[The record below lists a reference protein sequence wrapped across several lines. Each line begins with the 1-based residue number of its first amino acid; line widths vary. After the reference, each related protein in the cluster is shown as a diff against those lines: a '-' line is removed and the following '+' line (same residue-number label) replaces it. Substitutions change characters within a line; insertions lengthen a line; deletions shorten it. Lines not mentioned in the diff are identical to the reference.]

1 MLEAGD
7 GEDQDQ
13 RFVHLR
19 LPDRD
24 PQLLLRRCYHL
35 GERALIFR
43 IGIAGICATVFLDF
57 PYLATS
63 TSKDRLHSDQ
73 AESTSVQ
80 KTGSLQD
87 RGCQERQEQVGVSQ
101 Q

>member
-13 RFVHLR
+13 RFVQLR

-35 GERALIFR
+35 GERALIF
-43 IGIAGICATVFLDF
+43 GIAGSGATLFLNF
-57 PYLATS
+57 LYPATS
-63 TSKDRLHSDQ
+63 TSKDRFHSDQ
-73 AESTSVQ
+73 SKSTSVR
-80 KTGSLQD
+80 KLGSLED
-87 RGCQERQEQVGVSQ
+87 RGCQGRREQVGVRQ